1 MPPSTRP
8 LWRPCVHR
16 SHEQQNLGD
25 NRNDAQ
31 RFGPWLA
38 AVAHTLR
45 VVTHNPAI
53 AAALALLCTTV
64 SVVAHPGFIGTVHA
78 TLDSE
83 RHLRIIVKHDAL
95 AFALNDTSHRI
106 ADEPM
111 LQLLRSSD
119 DDLSIALHDGTERF
133 HEQFEIRTPDG
144 PVTWTLVEQPTVQ
157 AVREWQ
163 ILRPTLPIPIKLHFE
178 AQATLPAHTTCFAF
192 RLPEVLG
199 DAITTVHRPGYEP
212 YATPIPA
219 GEWTDCFPLQAAPET
234 NTQQTATP
242 LPSEVSAA
250 PGLNAQ
256 LSTSDQT
263 SAAAINTAT
272 VPNTE
277 TTHSEN
283 SPATPDSP
291 SFLRTIACFAVLGF
305 EHIIPKG
312 VDHVLFVLGLFLVSP
327 SIRSLLWQVTAFTV
341 AHSVTLVL
349 ASLGMVNIP
358 GNIVEPI
365 IAASIALVA
374 IEAIFAGRTTTAQRE
389 SNINKAEA
397 NSSARR
403 SSSRDLF
410 RLAVVF
416 IFGLVHGLGFAGV
429 LSELGLPTR
438 QFIPALFAFNIGI
451 EIGQFAVIAIAM
463 ALVGWARHRPLYRPV
478 IVIPAALVIA
488 CIGLWWTFERVTG
501 A

>member
-1 MPPSTRP
+1 M
-8 LWRPCVHR
+8 HR
-16 SHEQQNLGD
+16 SHEQQKLSD
-25 NRNDAQ
+25 NRSEPR

-38 AVAHTLR
+38 AIAGALR
-45 VVTHNPAI
+45 AVTPSPAT

-64 SVVAHPGFIGTVHA
+64 SVLAHPGFVGTVHA

-83 RHLRIIVKHDAL
+83 GHLRIIVKHDAL
-95 AFALNDTSHRI
+95 AFALNDTSHHI

-111 LQLLRSSD
+111 LHLLRSSD
-119 DDLSIALHDGTERF
+119 DDLSLALSEGAERF
-133 HEQFEIRTPDG
+133 REQFEIQTPSG

-178 AQATLPAHTTCFAF
+178 AQATLPPHTTCFAF
-192 RLPEVLG
+192 RLPEILG
-199 DAITTVHRPGYEP
+199 DAVTTVHRPGYEP

-234 NTQQTATP
+234 SAQQAATP
-242 LPSEVSAA
+242 FSSGTSAA
-250 PGLNAQ
+250 PDLNAQ
-256 LSTSDQT
+256 PSTNDHPST
-263 SAAAINTAT
+263 AAANTTTA
-272 VPNTE
+272 PSTE
-277 TTHSEN
+277 APHTQG
-283 SPATPDSP
+283 SPATPDCP
-291 SFLRTIACFAVLGF
+291 SFLRTMGRFTVLGF

-312 VDHVLFVLGLFLVSP
+312 IDHVLFVLGLFLVSS
-327 SIRSLLWQVTAFTV
+327 SIRSLFWQVTAFTV

-349 ASLGMVNIP
+349 ASLGMVHIS

-374 IEAIFAGRTTTAQRE
+374 IEAVLAGRTMTAQRE
-389 SNINKAEA
+389 SRINKAEA
-397 NSSARR
+397 AINSSARR
-403 SSSRDLF
+403 SSKRDLF
-410 RLAVVF
+410 RLAIVF

-438 QFIPALFAFNIGI
+438 QFIPALFAFNVGI
-451 EIGQFAVIAIAM
+451 EIGQLTVIAIAM
-463 ALVGWARHRPLYRPV
+463 GLVGWARYRPLYRPV
-478 IVIPAALVIA
+478 VVIPASLLIA
-488 CIGLWWTFERVTG
+488 CIGLWWTVERIAG

>member
-1 MPPSTRP
+1 M
-8 LWRPCVHR
+8 HR
-16 SHEQQNLGD
+16 SHEQQKLSD
-25 NRNDAQ
+25 NRSEPR

-38 AVAHTLR
+38 AIAGTLR
-45 VVTHNPAI
+45 VVTPKPVI
-53 AAALALLCTTV
+53 AAAFALVCTTV
-64 SVVAHPGFIGTVHA
+64 SVLAHPGFVGTVHA

-83 RHLRIIVKHDAL
+83 GHLRIIVKHDAL

-119 DDLSIALHDGTERF
+119 DDLSLALNEGAERF
-133 HEQFEIRTPDG
+133 REQFEIRTPSG
-144 PVTWTLVEQPTVQ
+144 PVAWTLVEQPTVQ

-178 AQATLPAHTTCFAF
+178 AQATLPPHTPCFAF
-192 RLPEVLG
+192 RLPKVLG
-199 DAITTVHRPGYEP
+199 DAVTTVHRPGYEP

-234 NTQQTATP
+234 NAQQAATP
-242 LPSEVSAA
+242 ISSGTSVA

-256 LSTSDQT
+256 LSTNDQT
-263 SAAAINTAT
+263 SAATINAAT

-277 TTHSEN
+277 TAHSE
-283 SPATPDSP
+283 SATATPDYP
-291 SFLRTIACFAVLGF
+291 SFFRTMGRFTVLGF

-312 VDHVLFVLGLFLVSP
+312 IDHVLFVLGLFLVS
-327 SIRSLLWQVTAFTV
+327 SSMRSLLWQVTAFTV

-374 IEAIFAGRTTTAQRE
+374 IEAILAGRTTTAQHE
-389 SNINKAEA
+389 SRISKAAAAA

-403 SSSRDLF
+403 SSTRDLL

-438 QFIPALFAFNIGI
+438 QFISALFAFNVGI
-451 EIGQFAVIAIAM
+451 EIGQLTVIAIAM
-463 ALVGWARHRPLYRPV
+463 ALVGWARHRPLYRPFV
-478 IVIPAALVIA
+478 VIPASLLIA
-488 CIGLWWTFERVTG
+488 CIGLWWTVERIAG